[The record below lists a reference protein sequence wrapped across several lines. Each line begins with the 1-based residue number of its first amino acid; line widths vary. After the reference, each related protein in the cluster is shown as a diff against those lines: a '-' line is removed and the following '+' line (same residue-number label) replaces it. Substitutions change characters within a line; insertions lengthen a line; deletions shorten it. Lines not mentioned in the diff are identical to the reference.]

1 MERVVLVNELDQ
13 EIGTMEKM
21 EAHKKGALHR
31 AFSVLLYNSKG
42 EMLVQKRA
50 LDKYHSGGLWSN
62 ACCSHPRP
70 GESMA
75 SAVNRRLKEELGVD
89 LHPDFS
95 FKFIYNIKFPNQL
108 VEHELDHVFIGTFD
122 GVPKI
127 NKNEIA
133 EFMYID
139 PVELKNQIE
148 KNPDGFSHWFKLIL
162 NRTEIEQP
170 L

>member
-1 MERVVLVNELDQ
+1 
-13 EIGTMEKM
+13 MEKM

-50 LDKYHSGGLWSN
+50 FDKYHSGGLWSN

-70 GESMA
+70 GETMA

-122 GVPKI
+122 GEPKI
-127 NKNEIA
+127 NENEIA
-133 EFMYID
+133 EFRYVD
-139 PVELKNQIE
+139 PAELKIQIE
-148 KNPDGFSHWFKLIL
+148 ENPDSYSHWFKLIL
-162 NRTEIEQP
+162 NRAEIEQP